1 MSALN
6 LVCRNRDKETVLVLQ
21 WELGY
26 LLALHADGS
35 LYEYKVDE
43 LKVDLLEAQM
53 RIATNERDNV
63 EMFQAVA
70 SDAQ

>member
-26 LLALHADGS
+26 LLGLHADGS

-63 EMFQAVA
+63 EMFESVA
-70 SDAQ
+70 SDAG

>member
-26 LLALHADGS
+26 LLALHSDGS

-70 SDAQ
+70 SDAP

>member
-1 MSALN
+1 MTALN
-6 LVCRNRDKETVLVLQ
+6 LVCRNRDKEVVLVLQ

-26 LLALHADGS
+26 LLGLHSDGS

-70 SDAQ
+70 SDAA

>member
-6 LVCRNRDKETVLVLQ
+6 LVCRNRDKEVVLVLQ

-26 LLALHADGS
+26 LLGLHADGS

-63 EMFQAVA
+63 EMFESVA
-70 SDAQ
+70 SDAG